1 MGVKLKQDTRS
12 VRRERDKVRMSP
24 TSEAVE
30 ILGADGCAGPEAGI
44 AGDLSVGAAPAR
56 RAARRILP
64 AGLQQWALVFVD
76 QGMRSA
82 STFAAGLLLGRA
94 CARAEY
100 GFYTLFFS
108 ILVSAAAFHAG
119 LVGTPYVAL
128 SASKDERSLAAYL
141 GSVVVFQTVLLLVAA
156 FVLVALALMEWVAD
170 VTPVPA
176 ALYVCFAM
184 ALVSVLFR
192 DFVRQLLLADLHVW
206 SSLLLTLAVQ
216 TPMIVLLVVLYWTR
230 VLGVGTTFCTMAVCS
245 AVPAIVVLVRMR
257 ARMHLERALLA
268 GHVRENWRLGRWL
281 TARASVNL
289 VAGPLYGWVLFA
301 SAGPAAVGLYGAC
314 MMPALFLSPMC
325 QALSAFGLPK
335 ASRAAT
341 RGLPQVRRVVMA
353 IAAALAVPL
362 VLYCVGIY
370 VFSEPLMQVLF
381 AGKYMPA
388 AGLLVLFSAE
398 MAILVI
404 SSAADC
410 GLTAIRR
417 TEAGFVAEVLSA
429 AVTVVVGLPL
439 VYLFGVW
446 GVGLGLV
453 ASRLISRCYLW
464 LCLLRFTAQGRV
476 VAREV
481 A

>member
-1 MGVKLKQDTRS
+1 MMFPV
-12 VRRERDKVRMSP
+12 
-24 TSEAVE
+24 SEIVE
-30 ILGADGCAGPEAGI
+30 GLETDGCAGPKVCIG
-44 AGDLSVGAAPAR
+44 GDLSVGSAPVQRVAQ
-56 RAARRILP
+56 RILP
-64 AGLQQWALVFVD
+64 AGLQQWALVFLD

-128 SASKDERSLAAYL
+128 SASKDERSRAAYL
-141 GSVVVFQTVLLLVAA
+141 GSVVVFQAVLLLAAA
-156 FVLVALALMEWVAD
+156 FVLLALALVEWVAD

-176 ALYVCFAM
+176 VLYVCFAM

-206 SSLLLTLAVQ
+206 NSLLLTVTVQ

-230 VLGVGTTFCTMAVCS
+230 VLGVGATFCTMAVCS
-245 AVPAIVVLVRMR
+245 AVPATLVLVRMR
-257 ARMHLERALLA
+257 TRMRLERAVLA
-268 GHVRENWRLGRWL
+268 EHVRENWRLGRWL

-341 RGLPQVRRVVMA
+341 RGLPQVRRVVVA

-362 VLYCVGIY
+362 VLYCVGVY
-370 VFSEPLMQVLF
+370 AFSEPLMRVLF
-381 AGKYMPA
+381 AGKYVPV
-388 AGLLVLFSAE
+388 AGLLVLFSVE

-410 GLTAIRR
+410 GLTAIKH
-417 TEAGFVAEVLSA
+417 TEAGFIAEVLSA
-429 AVTVVVGLPL
+429 AITVVVGLPL
-439 VYLFGVW
+439 VVLFGVW

-464 LCLLRFTAQGRV
+464 LCLLRLTGQGPV
-476 VAREV
+476 VAR
-481 A
+481 AAA